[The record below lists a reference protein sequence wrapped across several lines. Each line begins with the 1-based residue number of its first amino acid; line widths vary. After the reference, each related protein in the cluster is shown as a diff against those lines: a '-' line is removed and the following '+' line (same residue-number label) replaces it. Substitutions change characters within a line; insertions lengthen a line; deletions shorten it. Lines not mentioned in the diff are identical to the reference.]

1 MLPNYLRFVK
11 GAVDCEDLP
20 LNISRENYQDSS
32 LVSKLR
38 NVITRRTLK
47 LIDDESKKDPE
58 KYNKWYNDFSNF
70 VKEGINS
77 DQENSEALFKLL
89 RFYSSNSKQTYIS
102 LEDYISRAKP
112 GQEKIFFMVSPTV
125 ENAMISP
132 FMEPFKVPDAPEVLF
147 LSNNIDEFCF

>member
-132 FMEPFKVPDAPEVLF
+132 FMEPFKAPDAPEVLF